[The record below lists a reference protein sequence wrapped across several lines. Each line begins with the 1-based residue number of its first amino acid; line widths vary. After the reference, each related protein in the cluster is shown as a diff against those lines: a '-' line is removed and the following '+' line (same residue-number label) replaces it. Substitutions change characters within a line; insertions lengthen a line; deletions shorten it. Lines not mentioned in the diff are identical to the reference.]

1 MTIEGKYI
9 DINEWDP
16 PGETYKK
23 ILGEGWH
30 SFKEFNSNIP
40 EDTPTVGY
48 RIFYQQ
54 DDKYYSPFVKGGI
67 NNVGEHPEKAQ
78 QIGIPLQS
86 PTENGYYYYFVNRDV
101 AENYLAA
108 LIVQTHR
115 DMIRD
120 PEFRPTGTFQIH
132 PVEGIAAGPSVFNNE
147 GDRMKEM
154 YAYKDPIITVA
165 LQELW
170 PKTTKT

>member
-1 MTIEGKYI
+1 MII
-9 DINEWDP
+9 DGEQIRLNDWTP

-23 ILGEGWH
+23 ILGEGWR
-30 SFKEFNSNIP
+30 SFKEYNSNLP

-54 DDKYYSPFVKGGI
+54 EDKYYSPFVRGGI
-67 NNVGEHPEKAQ
+67 NNVGKYPEKEQ
-78 QIGIPLQS
+78 QIGVPLQS
-86 PTENGYYYYFVNRDV
+86 PTEDGYYYFINRDV

-115 DMIRD
+115 DMINK
-120 PEFRPTGTFQIH
+120 PEFRPTGSFQIH
-132 PVEGIAAGPSVFNNE
+132 KVEGVAAGPSIFGDE

-154 YAYKDPIITVA
+154 YAYKDPVVVVN

-170 PKTTKT
+170 P